1 MGLSNYQLV
10 LLDNLIYLDTV
21 VNSKARNIKTIVY
34 ELLYENGNPSNG
46 IGTGTIEEDCMNV
59 HSGGA
64 NCMMTK
70 EDWEKVLLAIAAD
83 PVLCNMKIY
92 NVEDTG
98 KTGFRA
104 ATFISEE
111 TGENAVIFRGTST
124 ANEWVDNGEGGYLP
138 MSANQALALDY
149 VNNLDL
155 VNNNSFVASG
165 HLKGG
170 NLAQF
175 VALFS
180 QDTLIDRC
188 LSFDGQGFSKELC
201 VTEEYQDAIEKHGL
215 SIYMIAKKK
224 NAKHVLFVEK
234 S

>member
-1 MGLSNYQLV
+1 
-10 LLDNLIYLDTV
+10 
-21 VNSKARNIKTIVY
+21 
-34 ELLYENGNPSNG
+34 
-46 IGTGTIEEDCMNV
+46 
-59 HSGGA
+59 
-64 NCMMTK
+64 
-70 EDWEKVLLAIAAD
+70 
-83 PVLCNMKIY
+83 MKIY

-124 ANEWVDNGEGGYLP
+124 ANEWVDNGEGGYSL

-165 HLKGG
+165 HSKGG

-201 VTEEYQDAIEKHGL
+201 ETEEYQDAIARRGNNL
-215 SIYMIAKKK
+215 YLVASSCDYV
-224 NAKHVLFVEK
+224 NVLFNPAVPESHK
-234 S
+234 MYLDANYMGLNALGYHRPDNIFQFDGNGNIVGLNGFDSISASSYFIKGLIGYITESIRVA

>member
-1 MGLSNYQLV
+1 MGLSNYQLI
-10 LLDNLIYLDTV
+10 LLDNLIYLDTIIEFGNGEETV
-21 VNSKARNIKTIVY
+21 TLEKVIDI
-34 ELLYENGNPSNG
+34 LLYENGDRNEK
-46 IGTGTIEEDCMNV
+46 IGTGTIEQDCMNV

-83 PVLCNMKIY
+83 PILCDMKIY

-98 KTGFRA
+98 KVGFRA

-124 ANEWVDNGEGGYLP
+124 ANEWVDNGEGGYSL

-155 VNNNSFVASG
+155 VNNNSFVVSG
-165 HLKGG
+165 HSKDG

-180 QDTLIDRC
+180 QDTLIDRR

-201 VTEEYQDAIEKHGL
+201 ETEKYQDAIEKHGL
-215 SIYMIAKKK
+215 SIYMIA
-224 NAKHVLFVEK
+224 
-234 S
+234 